1 MNRDIVA
8 GKWQQMKGQIK
19 EQWGK
24 LTDDDLQKVEGRFD
38 RLVGVLRERYGYAR
52 EEAER
57 QLNEYY
63 EANGNE
69 SWWAKTEAARRG

>member
-8 GKWQQMKGQIK
+8 GKWQQVKGQIK

-38 RLVGVLRERYGYAR
+38 RMVGVLRERYGYAR

-63 EANGNE
+63 AANGNE
-69 SWWAKTEAARRG
+69 SWWARTEAARRG